1 MDTPLSFPGGNIPG
15 WGSVLVDVHPLKS
28 LSRGRVAALAV
39 TAGIAAFAVPAA
51 ANAAVTTK
59 LDNGTV
65 TFTGDLADDNITIGE
80 DANGLLAQVVGP
92 NLVTDLDSNTAG
104 PQTIAAKDATVAVDA
119 GAGNDTIN
127 LSGAPDLKAVG
138 PFSAGEG
145 DDIVVGS
152 ALVET
157 INGDGGND
165 RITGFRGGDTI
176 NGGAG
181 NDVMIW
187 NNGDGND
194 VNEGGDGNDETLVTE
209 GAAADDTHVTAPVAG
224 RFFLNRTNAPFSVD
238 MHEVEKL
245 TLTTFSGDDK
255 LDVAPGIALNMN
267 VDAGSG
273 NDTISTGDGTDLIQ
287 GGDGNDTL
295 NGAGGGD
302 RLVGD
307 RGGDNL
313 NGGAGDDALV
323 WNNGDGSDVMNGDDG
338 VDRIEDNLSGGDDV
352 STLKPDGARIR
363 YDRTNVG
370 QFNLSIASAEVF
382 ELNELGGND
391 TLTTSPGVNIPVVA
405 DGGAGNDLF
414 NVRDNSPSFIFGGS
428 GTDTATV
435 DLADSVAGD
444 VEAVDRPAVQASQSP
459 SAGVAKLLSAAKV
472 KKGVVSL
479 KLSCPAGTTGCKGS
493 IALLT
498 AKSFKLGKVKTQL
511 SLGRASYSLASGQ
524 TTTIKLKLA
533 PGAARLASKKKL
545 VATARLSGTETAS
558 KLTLKF

>member
-1 MDTPLSFPGGNIPG
+1 
-15 WGSVLVDVHPLKS
+15 VVVHPLKT
-28 LSRGRVAALAV
+28 LSRGRVAGLAV
-39 TAGIAAFAVPAA
+39 MAGVAALAVPAA

-65 TFTGDLADDNITIGE
+65 TFTGDQADDNITIGE
-80 DANGLLAQVVGP
+80 DANGLLAQVVGA
-92 NLVTDLDSNTAG
+92 NLVTDLDSNTPG
-104 PQTIAAKDATVAVDA
+104 PQTIAAEDATIAVDA
-119 GAGNDTIN
+119 GPGNDTIN
-127 LSGAPDLKAVG
+127 LSGAADLKAVG
-138 PFSAGEG
+138 GFSAGDG
-145 DDIVVGS
+145 DDIIVGS
-152 ALVET
+152 QLVET

-194 VNEGGDGNDETLVTE
+194 INEGGDGNDETLVTE

-255 LDVAPGIALNMN
+255 LDVAPGITLPMS
-267 VDAGSG
+267 VDAGAG
-273 NDTISTGDGTDLIQ
+273 NDTISTGDGNDLIQ

-307 RGGDNL
+307 RGNDTV
-313 NGGAGDDALV
+313 NGGAGDDTLV

-352 STLKPDGARIR
+352 STLRPDGARIR

-370 QFNLSIASAEVF
+370 QFNLSIASAEAF

-391 TLTTSPGVNIPVVA
+391 TLVTSPGVSIPVIA

-414 NVRDNSPSFIFGGS
+414 SVRDNSPSFIFGGS
-428 GTDTATV
+428 GADTAIV
-435 DLADSVAGD
+435 DAADSVAAD
-444 VEAVDRPAVQASQSP
+444 VEAVDRPVVAPSP
-459 SAGVAKLLSAAKV
+459 SAGVAKLVSAAKV
-472 KKGVVSL
+472 KKGTVSL
-479 KLSCPAGTTGCKGS
+479 KLSCPAGTSGCKGS
-493 IALLT
+493 ISLLT
-498 AKSFKLGKVKTQL
+498 AKKFKLGKVKTQL
-511 SLGRASYSLASGQ
+511 SLGRASYSLNAGQ
-524 TTTIKLKLA
+524 TKTIKLKLA
-533 PGAARLASKKKL
+533 SGTARLATKKKL
-545 VATARLSGTETAS
+545 AVTARLSGTEKAS
-558 KLTLKF
+558 KLTLRF

>member
-1 MDTPLSFPGGNIPG
+1 
-15 WGSVLVDVHPLKS
+15 VVVHPLMTI
-28 LSRGRVAALAV
+28 SRGRLAALAV
-39 TAGIAAFAVPAA
+39 SAGVAALAVPAA

-65 TFTGDLADDNITIGE
+65 TFTGDQADDNITLGE
-80 DANGLLAQVVGP
+80 DATGLLGQVVGP
-92 NLVTDLDSNTAG
+92 NLVTDLDSATAG

-127 LSGAPDLKAVG
+127 LSGAADLKAVG
-138 PFSAGEG
+138 AFSAGEG

-152 ALVET
+152 PVVET
-157 INGDGGND
+157 INGDAGND

-194 VNEGGDGNDETLVTE
+194 INEGGDGVDETLVTE
-209 GAAADDTHVTAPVAG
+209 GTAADDTHVTAPVAG
-224 RFFLNRTNAPFSVD
+224 RVFLNRTNAPFSVD

-245 TLTTFSGDDK
+245 SLTTFSGDDK

-273 NDTISTGDGTDLIQ
+273 NDTIATGDGSDVIL

-295 NGAGGGD
+295 SGAGGGD
-302 RLVGD
+302 RIVGD
-307 RGGDNL
+307 RGGDTM
-313 NGGAGDDALV
+313 NGGNGDDTLV
-323 WNNGDGSDVMNGDDG
+323 WNNGDGSDVMNGDGD
-338 VDRIEDNLSGGDDV
+338 VDRIETNLGGSDDI

-363 YDRTNVG
+363 YDRLNQVP
-370 QFNLSIASAEVF
+370 FNLSIATAEAF
-382 ELNELGGND
+382 ELNGLAGND
-391 TLTTSPGVNIPVVA
+391 SLTTSPGLTIPVIA
-405 DGGAGNDLF
+405 DGGAGNDLYS
-414 NVRDNSPSFIFGGS
+414 VRDNSPTFVFGGS

-435 DLADSVAGD
+435 DAADSVAAD
-444 VEAVDRPAVQASQSP
+444 VEAVDRPAVQGSP
-459 SAGVAKLLSAAKV
+459 SAGVAKLVSAAKV
-472 KKGVVSL
+472 KKGSVSL

-493 IALLT
+493 ISLLT

-511 SLGRASYSLASGQ
+511 SLGRASYSLTAGQ
-524 TTTIKLKLA
+524 TKTIKLKLA
-533 PGAARLASKKKL
+533 SGTARLASKKKL
-545 VATARLSGTETAS
+545 ATTARLSGTEKAS

>member
-1 MDTPLSFPGGNIPG
+1 MDAPLSFPRGNIPG

-92 NLVTDLDSNTAG
+92 NLVTDLDSNTPG
-104 PQTIAAKDATVAVDA
+104 PQTIAAADATVAVDA

-194 VNEGGDGNDETLVTE
+194 INEGGDGNDETLVTE

-255 LDVAPGIALNMN
+255 LDVAPGIALNMS

-273 NDTISTGDGTDLIQ
+273 NDTISTGDGNDLIQ

-307 RGGDNL
+307 RGGDNV
-313 NGGAGDDALV
+313 NGGAGDDTLV

-338 VDRIEDNLSGGDDV
+338 VDRIEDNLSGSDDI

-363 YDRTNVG
+363 YDRLNQVP
-370 QFNLSIASAEVF
+370 FNLSIASAEAF

-391 TLTTSPGVNIPVVA
+391 TLTTSPGVSIPVIA

-414 NVRDNSPSFIFGGS
+414 SVRDNSPSFIFGGS

-435 DLADSVAGD
+435 DAADSVAGD
-444 VEAVDRPAVQASQSP
+444 VEAVDRPVVSPSP
-459 SAGVAKLLSAAKV
+459 SAGVAKLVSAAKV
-472 KKGVVSL
+472 KKGSVSL
-479 KLSCPAGTTGCKGS
+479 KLSCPAGTSGCNGS
-493 IALLT
+493 ISLLT
-498 AKSFKLGKVKTQL
+498 AKSFKLGKVKAQL
-511 SLGRASYSLASGQ
+511 SLGRASYSVNAGQ
-524 TTTIKLKLA
+524 TKTIKLKLA
-533 PGAARLASKKKL
+533 SGTARLASKKKL
-545 VATARLSGTETAS
+545 AVTARLSGTEKAS